1 VKRSVYLPLLLLALL
16 GAAPAIGAG
25 ADPGRGAVSG
35 QVLEGGIPLASVQ
48 VYAYQLVDRT
58 LRLATT
64 GGGGEFLFD
73 ALPAG
78 LYKLVAFKRGFLPA
92 VVMLT
97 RASRDAA
104 QWVELQLAPAAG
116 QAEPGRPGE
125 EFWSLREQVPADV
138 LRELQTGGTETLLAA
153 HEPPGTPRPGF
164 AAAMSAETGTLD
176 LPDGAEAAMTGGEV
190 RLEGQLRGLLL
201 RLDGD
206 YRQLAPESF
215 AGGMAGQGGEA
226 SSLAVRLAHGSH
238 GELDLRSRVNRLN
251 TFVGDE
257 LVPVDFQQYGVRWS
271 GSIGSTGE
279 SALSAWYTEENGL
292 HAQGPVAPAAIPIA
306 SRSVRLEGTYAR
318 PLTRDAGLRAGLRF
332 RQRTGSYLDELLS
345 ASGGRLS
352 TRQLE
357 AFGGGDLLLGERV
370 ELEYGLAGGLHENG
384 VAVTPRA
391 GVGVGLGGSWRGEA
405 LVSHR
410 FEMENDDRWGQRE
423 FLPLLVVEEDPCE
436 MAGLSCYQLGVR
448 RGNEENLFA
457 VELASRD
464 YDRTVRLYF
473 SRDFFDQ
480 FESLFLV
487 PGDRVPEV
495 RVTLSRQFGGFL
507 VARWESI
514 AALGGGGTFLAADQ
528 NAYRNGVTY
537 LVTSLDTRFL
547 NLGTG
552 VLLAFQRLSQ
562 DLEPLDSRR
571 PGLSSLDAE
580 RLQLTLV
587 QDLNVFFDLSTE
599 WAMRVNM
606 ELARGTTAYGDQ
618 HPFEGFRRRITTGL
632 SVRF

>member
-1 VKRSVYLPLLLLALL
+1 
-16 GAAPAIGAG
+16 
-25 ADPGRGAVSG
+25 
-35 QVLEGGIPLASVQ
+35 
-48 VYAYQLVDRT
+48 
-58 LRLATT
+58 
-64 GGGGEFLFD
+64 
-73 ALPAG
+73 
-78 LYKLVAFKRGFLPA
+78 
-92 VVMLT
+92 
-97 RASRDAA
+97 
-104 QWVELQLAPAAG
+104 
-116 QAEPGRPGE
+116 
-125 EFWSLREQVPADV
+125 
-138 LRELQTGGTETLLAA
+138 
-153 HEPPGTPRPGF
+153 
-164 AAAMSAETGTLD
+164 
-176 LPDGAEAAMTGGEV
+176 
-190 RLEGQLRGLLL
+190 
-201 RLDGD
+201 
-206 YRQLAPESF
+206 
-215 AGGMAGQGGEA
+215 
-226 SSLAVRLAHGSH
+226 
-238 GELDLRSRVNRLN
+238 
-251 TFVGDE
+251 
-257 LVPVDFQQYGVRWS
+257 
-271 GSIGSTGE
+271 
-279 SALSAWYTEENGL
+279 
-292 HAQGPVAPAAIPIA
+292 
-306 SRSVRLEGTYAR
+306 
-318 PLTRDAGLRAGLRF
+318 
-332 RQRTGSYLDELLS
+332 
-345 ASGGRLS
+345 
-352 TRQLE
+352 
-357 AFGGGDLLLGERV
+357 
-370 ELEYGLAGGLHENG
+370 
-384 VAVTPRA
+384 
-391 GVGVGLGGSWRGEA
+391 
-405 LVSHR
+405 
-410 FEMENDDRWGQRE
+410 
-423 FLPLLVVEEDPCE
+423 

-571 PGLSSLDAE
+571 PGLSSLGAE

-618 HPFEGFRRRITTGL
+618 HPFEGFRRRTTTGL